1 MADRNVKSSNNV
13 TKKRIKKVRI
23 KQPDPTTEEIDT
35 YGSDINVKLIQPNI
49 SIDQDDGEIQTIHID
64 DFN

>member
-1 MADRNVKSSNNV
+1 MADRNVKSSNNL

-35 YGSDINVKLIQPNI
+35 YGADINVKLIQPNI
-49 SIDQDDGEIQTIHID
+49 SIEQDDGEIQTIHID